1 MGKRHRDMG
10 SQDHGRDEYKWEGDH
25 QAEALPKDWGLWAPN
40 QDPHSGGPD
49 WEDEHPE
56 YLTLT
61 TKQVKG

>member
-56 YLTLT
+56 
-61 TKQVKG
+61 